1 MATELHDEPVVARV
15 ATETGRARVVLVHEP
30 GTELLSALLWPEE
43 GSFAATFD
51 SDVASREHRTYCEAL
66 ADRDIEVI
74 SVREALRGRDDLA
87 RRAAPLLHYEA
98 REGGSAP
105 PVPQDIVDR
114 LGFRDVVRILLEHPI
129 VVSGSVS
136 NDPALVSRPLSNL
149 YFTRD
154 PLIATDRGVVLG
166 RFKRPVRRPEV
177 DLMRL
182 VLEAIGV
189 EPRYQ
194 VTDPGV
200 LEGGDFV
207 AAGDYALL
215 GVGARTNDDAV
226 RQLTTGAGAA
236 ALGYPHLAVVR
247 DPEDGPALL
256 QQQMHLDTYFNL
268 VGTKVCLVEASR
280 IGIGVPPAAGP
291 GTAEDGASWRR
302 VPRVDVYA
310 KGPDEDYL
318 PVRDATGVPFPDFLR
333 DHLRVQAVPLTFED
347 QDMYGCNVLCLRDMA
362 VLGSTG
368 RDQEQVHDRQLWEY
382 ERSLAAAGVDAELL
396 DFSEIRK
403 GYGAN
408 RCMTQVLV
416 RE

>member
-154 PLIATDRGVVLG
+154 PLITTDRGVVLG

-177 DLMRL
+177 EVMRL
-182 VLEAIGV
+182 VLEALGV
-189 EPRYQ
+189 DPLYE
-194 VTDPGV
+194 VVEPGV

-207 AAGDYALL
+207 PAGDYALL
-215 GVGARTNDDAV
+215 GVGARTNLEAV
-226 RQLTTGAGAA
+226 RQLTTGPGAA
-236 ALGYPHLAVVR
+236 ALGYAFLAVVR
-247 DPEDGPALL
+247 DPEQGPALL
-256 QQQMHLDTYFNL
+256 QQQMHLDTYFSI
-268 VGTKVCLVEASR
+268 VGERVCLVEASR
-280 IGIGVPPAAGP
+280 IGIGVPGTP
-291 GTAEDGASWRR
+291 GGRI
-302 VPRVDVYA
+302 PRVDVYA
-310 KGPDEDYL
+310 KVPDGEDYR
-318 PVRDATGVPFPDFLR
+318 PVPGATGLAFPDFLR
-333 DHLRVQAVPLTFED
+333 DHLGMQLVPLTFED
-347 QDMYGCNVLCLRDMA
+347 QDMYGCNVLCVRDMA

-368 RDQEQVHDRQLWEY
+368 RDQELVHDRQLWEY
-382 ERSLAAAGVDAELL
+382 GRSLAAAGVEVELL

-416 RE
+416 RD